1 MILDLQARPILPPDR
16 QVLSDL
22 DWSEVATLWN
32 ENDLGTLHDW
42 LNERWARLIR
52 NSPMGQQD
60 PEAELLQ
67 ALAFATLALFFTQ
80 NHNQDGALLVLDDA
94 LMALGKYRP
103 SYLGVK
109 IDPIYGGLQE
119 LRPLLVG
126 LAPNAECP
134 VYPFVYPKF
143 EYQRATPC
151 A

>member
-22 DWSEVATLWN
+22 DWAEVAALWN
-32 ENDLGTLHDW
+32 SNDLGTLHDW

-60 PEAELLQ
+60 PEAEFMQ
-67 ALAFATLALFFTQ
+67 ALAYATLALFFTQ
-80 NHNQDGALLVLDDA
+80 NHNQEGALLVLDDA
-94 LMALGKYRP
+94 LVALTKYRP
-103 SYLGVK
+103 TYLGVK
-109 IDPIYGGLQE
+109 IEPIYGGLQE

-143 EYQRATPC
+143 EHTRSTP
-151 A
+151 